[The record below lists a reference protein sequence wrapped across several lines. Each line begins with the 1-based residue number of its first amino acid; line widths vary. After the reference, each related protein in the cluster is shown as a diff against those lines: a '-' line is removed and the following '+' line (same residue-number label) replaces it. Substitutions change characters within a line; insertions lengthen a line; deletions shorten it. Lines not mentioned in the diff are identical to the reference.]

1 MPHQI
6 ESAVLWTLVAP
17 RFEVVI
23 GAPEELLFPT
33 IAFAAW
39 KCRATS
45 VRDPCLKLA
54 PVDTVTEQSLGD
66 RMAIGEEPV
75 RVKVERHSCMRTDE
89 RA

>member
-23 GAPEELLFPT
+23 GAPKSFCSNHRVRRL
-33 IAFAAW
+33 

-66 RMAIGEEPV
+66 RMAIGE
-75 RVKVERHSCMRTDE
+75 SLSG
-89 RA
+89 